1 MLSRSWKNLDE
12 VLDTFAQKKG
22 EPGNLH
28 ETLQYI
34 VQTAKKLSGADVCV
48 IFAINPITGQFISPP
63 VIEGG
68 LLSEDNALIYEL
80 PKEGLAQ
87 QVLKGGGLLVE
98 DIESTLDYHSKFNH
112 AEDIRSFVA
121 LTLCKRQDQNPLG
134 VLYLHY
140 RQCQVFSPEDHNLF
154 QLFTDQAAFLLQETW
169 LLLRYQEVARIGQ
182 DINHDF
188 ATADILF
195 QKLQKGIPDIVDTQ
209 HALLL
214 AVYQQGTHK
223 TELHMEEEGRSLF
236 YEHIQG
242 GACDY
247 VMKTQ
252 QPVFIESLSLEAR
265 DLPFQIARVEETEPK
280 EAYIFVPLVLR
291 ETSLGVLS
299 IQHPQA
305 YVYTQEDLSILQLLA
320 NHIALALNNISQYET
335 LRSLH
340 ETGQLLTQQLDSGDT
355 LQVTVDKIHEATQAD
370 LVVLYAYE
378 PTRQHSV
385 SPPSFAGK
393 LLNTSSYHF
402 LHNNQPGD
410 MADLLFHK
418 TQSIFLTES
427 QDFFCQSDSSTVQ
440 ARQCAFQYNEQV
452 QSTALLPLH
461 VGDELIGVLFVHFR
475 QQQNFDNLQK
485 LFIEGLAHYA
495 SIAIR
500 NAHTFDT
507 LSQRRARDLATLQ
520 NIDHELNSVLDLK
533 HILTRLLELACE
545 RVPAEGASIWLLKPR
560 TKILE
565 LMTSIYRHSEGRR
578 TPQNPMQDTQG
589 ITRWVA
595 EHKECARVANVHRD
609 APWRDLYVQMMP
621 DTLSEL
627 DVPILNEEEVI
638 GVLNFESTREGAFRQ
653 EDEDFLQ
660 TLAGQAVL
668 AIRNAQAYEREKRLA
683 EEGRVLNEISKE
695 IISQLEDHSHVFDL
709 ILEKALDLTH
719 SETGVLMLYDA
730 ERNDLW
736 MAAEH
741 GVFEEVKGNRHSL
754 HQGVVGHVAR
764 TRELLNVDLTQAPWN
779 DVYLDYIP
787 DARYELAVPML
798 AGPELRGV
806 LNIESSSPYNFTDRD
821 ERLLKGLADL
831 AVVALQHAELYAK
844 AESDAKRFS
853 LLYQAAAT
861 LSEISEIEQLEHAY
875 DIILNLAATYKQ
887 NRVILRR
894 YDSSSRQLILTRQYQ
909 HTDLV
914 EQLALDDGVSGLV
927 AREQQTISINDIHYL
942 PPHLPEVKLD
952 EKTNRSLVVVPIR
965 FKESFYGTLGLSH
978 QKASYFKETD
988 IKFFEGLAHQL
999 GATIYRL
1006 ESEKRA
1012 QELEKLSAIGH
1023 FAFELTHRWDNDL
1036 GLVKSHVNNINA
1048 ELATMGENNITITR
1062 ELDNIV
1068 QGVRNVLNWSQDL
1081 KLVAASGSA
1090 IDKVEITS
1098 IKTLFT
1104 ELQQQMRSFCPS
1116 TIDVEI
1122 SLADDL
1128 AQVEIIPRLI
1138 ADCLRNLIK
1147 NALDAMHQRGTLRL
1161 EAENNEEAVAIRVT
1175 DTGVGIPEEMLEKIF
1190 ELFISTKGSS
1200 GFGLWSARTNAL
1212 KNHGTL
1218 EVKSIVGQGT
1228 TFTLLLPKAKHCTS

>member
-1 MLSRSWKNLDE
+1 MLSRSWKNIDE

-34 VQTAKKLSGADVCV
+34 VQTAKKLSDADVCV

-63 VIEGG
+63 IIEGD

-80 PKEGLAQ
+80 PKEGPTQ
-87 QVLKGGGLLVE
+87 RILKGDGLLVE
-98 DIESTLDYHSKFNH
+98 DVESTLDYHSKFNH

-121 LTLCKRQDQNPLG
+121 LTLYKRQDQNPLG

-140 RQCQVFSPEDHNLF
+140 RQPQLFSPEDHNLF

-195 QKLQKGIPDIVDTQ
+195 QKLQKSLPNIVNTQ

-214 AVYQQGTHK
+214 AVYQPSTRK
-223 TELHMEEEGRSLF
+223 MELHMEEEGRLLF
-236 YEHIQG
+236 YDHIQG
-242 GACDY
+242 NACNY
-247 VMKTQ
+247 VMETQ
-252 QPVFIESLSLEAR
+252 QPVFIGCLSLEAK
-265 DLPFQIARVEETEPK
+265 DLPFQIARIEGVEPK
-280 EAYIFVPLVLR
+280 EALIFVPLVLR
-291 ETSLGVLS
+291 EKSLGVLS
-299 IQHPQA
+299 IQHPQPHI
-305 YVYTQEDLSILQLLA
+305 YTQEDLSILQLLA

-340 ETGQLLTQQLDSGDT
+340 ETGQLLTQQLDSGDI

-370 LVVLYAYE
+370 LVILYAYE
-378 PTRQHSV
+378 PTHHNSV
-385 SPPSFAGK
+385 YPPSFAGE
-393 LLNTSSYHF
+393 LLNASTYHF
-402 LHNNQPGD
+402 LHSNQPGD
-410 MADLLFHK
+410 MMDLLFPK
-418 TQSIFLTES
+418 TQPIFLAES
-427 QDFFCQSDSSTVQ
+427 QDFFCQLEASTVQ
-440 ARQCAFQYNEQV
+440 ARQCAFQRDEGIH
-452 QSTALLPLH
+452 STALLPLH

-475 QQQNFDNLQK
+475 QQQSFDSLQK

-507 LSQRRARDLATLQ
+507 LAQRRVRDLATLQ
-520 NIDHELNSVLDLK
+520 NIDHELNRVLDLTRV
-533 HILTRLLELACE
+533 LTRLLELASE
-545 RVPAEGASIWLLKPR
+545 RVPAEGASIWLLKPQ

-565 LMTSIYRHSEGRR
+565 LTASIHRHSEGRR
-578 TPQNPMQDTQG
+578 TGRNPLQETQG

-595 EHKECARVANVHRD
+595 EHKQSARVANVHRD
-609 APWRDLYVQMMP
+609 APWCDLYMQMMP
-621 DTLSEL
+621 ETLSEL
-627 DVPILNEEEVI
+627 DVPILDEEEVI
-638 GVLNFESTREGAFRQ
+638 GVLNFESIREGAFRQ

-683 EEGRVLNEISKE
+683 EEGQVLNEISKE
-695 IISQLEDHSHVFDL
+695 IISQIEDHSHVFDL
-709 ILEKALDLTH
+709 ILEKALQLTD
-719 SETGVLMLYDA
+719 SKTGVLMLYDA
-730 ERNDLW
+730 EQNDLW

-741 GVFEEVKGNRHSL
+741 GAFEEMKGKRHSL
-754 HQGVVGHVAR
+754 HQGVVGYVAR

-779 DVYLDYIP
+779 DVYLNYIP
-787 DARYELAVPML
+787 GARYELAVPML

-844 AESDAKRFS
+844 AESEARRFS
-853 LLYQAAAT
+853 FLYKAAAT

-875 DIILNLAATYKQ
+875 DIILKLAASYKQ

-894 YDSSSRQLILTRQYQ
+894 YDSSSRQLILTRQDQ
-909 HTDLV
+909 HTALV

-927 AREQQTISINDIHYL
+927 AREQQTISFNDIHHL
-942 PPHLPEVKLD
+942 PPPIHKVKID
-952 EKTNRSLVVVPIR
+952 DKTTRSLVVVPIR
-965 FKESFYGTLGLSH
+965 FKERFYGTLGLSH
-978 QKASYFKETD
+978 QKVGYFKETD

-999 GATIYRL
+999 GGTIYRL

-1048 ELATMGENNITITR
+1048 ELTEMGEHNPIITK

-1068 QGVRNVLNWSQDL
+1068 QGVRNVLSWSEDL
-1081 KLVAASGSA
+1081 KLVASSGKA
-1090 IDKVEITS
+1090 IDKFEITS
-1098 IKTLFT
+1098 IKTLFA
-1104 ELQQQMRSFCPS
+1104 ELLKQMHSFCPP
-1116 TIDVEI
+1116 TIEVEI
-1122 SLADDL
+1122 SFADDL

-1138 ADCLRNLIK
+1138 ADCLWNLIK
-1147 NALDAMHQRGTLRL
+1147 NALDAMHQGGKLL
-1161 EAENNEEAVAIRVT
+1161 LAAENSEAFVAIYIT
-1175 DTGVGIPEEMLEKIF
+1175 DTGIGIPEDMQDKIF
-1190 ELFISTKGSS
+1190 ELFVSTKGSS
-1200 GFGLWSARTNAL
+1200 GFGLWSARTNVL

-1218 EVKSIVGQGT
+1218 EVKSTVGKGT
-1228 TFTLLLPKAKHCTS
+1228 TFTLLLPKAEHSPS